1 MMKRVPGCTRKPG
14 QLLSVSNK
22 GRGPTRR
29 GIGRGAWHSTAA
41 DRIAAEQK
49 ADERAD
55 KADKKEEEEWR
66 KAEQKADERADKADK
81 KEEEEWREAEQKAD
95 ERADTADKWMEEW
108 GKEEKEEW
116 RKAEQRADARAEKA
130 AKQMY
135 LIAVIYL
142 IGWLVAPFLPGMVA
156 SVFPPS

>member
-1 MMKRVPGCTRKPG
+1 MKRVPGCTRKPG

-66 KAEQKADERADKADK
+66 KAEQ
-81 KEEEEWREAEQKAD
+81 
-95 ERADTADKWMEEW
+95 
-108 GKEEKEEW
+108 
-116 RKAEQRADARAEKA
+116 RADARAEKA

>member
-1 MMKRVPGCTRKPG
+1 MKRVPGCTRKPG

-66 KAEQKADERADKADK
+66 KAEQKADERAD
-81 KEEEEWREAEQKAD
+81 
-95 ERADTADKWMEEW
+95 TADKWMEEW